1 MAGNKRISGVAVPIT
16 ATIDPKVHEA
26 ISQFMRLFRGI
37 SEEQIKQVTASNPQY
52 SKLLTAPYEQM
63 LTNATKVIGKVDGLL
78 AKGGAIPPATLASLN
93 MYSQLLHEAG
103 EKTLAFKAS
112 TSFSI
117 ATNLGLV
124 EATARARELTTALH
138 GVAEEA
144 RAAKAVGDW
153 VDKRQ
158 SKQQVADAARRLD
171 NPDTY
176 NYSGPSG
183 PNRGLSPAARQMR
196 HEEEFARNENQLYSL
211 GMSSSVKVRQ
221 GLEKQHRIEQFVQ
234 ADADKETQNKQRQV
248 NAVAET
254 ARASQAM
261 DAWVTTHQSA
271 ADSKRYQATL
281 QAQEPLNIQNRQ
293 AELDEKNRISSER
306 MRNEFDAKSR
316 NRQEAAVEQARE
328 QSRLAMPMSALA
340 TSGQTTFGDRIVANQ
355 INMRAAEEKRQA
367 QQEAISQ
374 NLASQARSAMHTGAI
389 EDYQRTLHTSADDAW
404 GGLSAGSAAQLR
416 SNATDRS
423 WARAQAQSDRDMN
436 EANNRRLA
444 AGDPIAQYQADM
456 ARQNAQGYNLAP
468 AGSQMRNGFLIPPP
482 EARIPTSRPL
492 ESTADT
498 LFRREHSLDV
508 NQTARARR
516 AAERLAI
523 VERDALAHTTDG
535 FTNRFGPDD
544 EEEGTQVIGGRR
556 RSIEGGR
563 AREARRT
570 SNRNRLSREDS
581 HSARFAAQNI
591 GFGVDD
597 AIQSYHYGG
606 IGGSIR
612 AASNNATAIAGMLIS
627 NPVTAAASVIGIS
640 IASAAI
646 PVILSSF
653 GSDKAF
659 GDRTATDRFNRR
671 SGTGFFQSEN
681 SEQTHQESKFISE
694 QTWVANQKAGLAG
707 RTELNQ
713 VNWMKAAAQKGGFTN
728 FIDEMAGKQVSA
740 GGKIRQ
746 NQEELDLLKFDAV
759 GLQLRAS
766 SEWDGTAK
774 KELEKNLQRTEE
786 LERENRV
793 INAERT
799 HDAATIREARNRLP
813 ANIARQAEM
822 SKFDF
827 ETQAQ
832 FNRGDLSIAE
842 HDKRLEAKA
851 ALQLKNIASQPFIN
865 AEERRRAELKVENEL
880 LEAKA
885 DPDRERNMLLNQST
899 ARQSNRNFSDRYSG
913 DTSKYGAATA
923 GTRDAM
929 DANRRDEISGNISN
943 DEWNRRQLL
952 ISNKWQRDSVRAR
965 EDDLNDINPDKYN
978 QRAAYFTRMR
988 EDIALRE
995 PGQQK
1000 AQYDKLATAERRF
1013 REDEVNNI
1021 NPETN
1026 PYKNMWRLLGRQMTD
1041 VADRNLNP
1049 ADKEAQTRAMLI
1061 AAEKRNEAMIP
1072 QARSF
1077 ISRSTVGSQ
1086 EDEELR
1092 ARMTGNFGPQR
1103 FRDKHEGQ
1111 STEVMEGLLRDLLAQ
1126 LALQGEAIGS

>member
-26 ISQFMRLFRGI
+26 ISQFMRLFSGI
-37 SEEQIKQVTASNPQY
+37 GEEQIKQVTASNPQY

-78 AKGGAIPPATLASLN
+78 AKGGAIPPATLASLG
-93 MYSQLLHEAG
+93 MYSQLLQDAG
-103 EKTLAFKAS
+103 EKTLAFKAN

-124 EATARARELTTALH
+124 EATARARELTNALH
-138 GVAEEA
+138 GVAETA

-158 SKQQVADAARRLD
+158 SSVQAREAANRLD
-171 NPDTY
+171 NPDAY
-176 NYSGPSG
+176 NYSGPAG
-183 PNRGLSPAARQMR
+183 PNRGLSPAVRQMR
-196 HEEEFARNENQLYSL
+196 HEEEFDRNENQLYSL
-211 GMSSSVKVRQ
+211 GMSSSLRVRQ

-261 DAWVTTHQSA
+261 DAWVTTHQSV
-271 ADSKRYQATL
+271 ADNKRYQATL

-316 NRQEAAVEQARE
+316 GRAAAVVEQQRE
-328 QSRLAMPMSALA
+328 QSRLAMPMSALSA
-340 TSGQTTFGDRIVANQ
+340 SDRTTFGDRFVDLQQQQA
-355 INMRAAEEKRQA
+355 REKA
-367 QQEAISQ
+367 QQEQRSQ
-374 NLASQARSAMHTGAI
+374 DLAAQARIAMHTGAI
-389 EDYQRTLHTSADDAW
+389 EDYQRTLHSSSEDAW

-416 SNATDRS
+416 SNAADRS

-456 ARQNAQGYNLAP
+456 IRQNAQGYNLAP

-482 EARIPTSRPL
+482 EPLRPTSRPL

-508 NQTARARR
+508 NQAARAQR

-523 VERDALAHTTDG
+523 VERDALAHTTGG
-535 FTNRFGPDD
+535 FTNRFGSDD

-570 SNRNRLSREDS
+570 ANRNRLSREDS
-581 HSARFAAQNI
+581 HAARFAAQNI

-640 IASAAI
+640 IASAAV
-646 PVILSSF
+646 PVIMSRF
-653 GSDKAF
+653 GADQAF

-671 SGTGFFQSEN
+671 NNTGFFKSEN
-681 SEQTHQESKFISE
+681 AEQTYQESKFVSE

-707 RTELNQ
+707 RNELNQ
-713 VNWMKAAAQKGGFTN
+713 VNWMKAATQKGGFTN

-746 NQEELDLLKFDAV
+746 NQEELDLLKADNV
-759 GLQLRAS
+759 GLQMRANT
-766 SEWDGTAK
+766 EWDGTAK
-774 KELEKNLQRTEE
+774 KELEKNLQRTEA

-799 HDAATIREARNRLP
+799 NDAAAIREARNRLP
-813 ANIARQAEM
+813 ANIARQAAM
-822 SKFDF
+822 SKFDW
-827 ETQAQ
+827 ETNAQ

-865 AEERRRAELKVENEL
+865 AEERRRAELKVANEL

-899 ARQSNRNFSDRYSG
+899 ARQANRNFTERYSG
-913 DTSKYGAATA
+913 DTSKFGQVMASSKDQYEANY
-923 GTRDAM
+923 RDSV
-929 DANRRDEISGNISN
+929 SGNISM
-943 DEWNRRQLL
+943 EERQRRDALVSKRHL
-952 ISNKWQRDSVRAR
+952 REIVRAS
-965 EDDLNDINPDKYN
+965 EDDLNDLNPDKYN

-988 EDIALRE
+988 EDIALRD
-995 PGQQK
+995 PAQQG
-1000 AQYDKLATAERRF
+1000 AQRFMLDRAEQRF
-1013 REDEVNNI
+1013 KQDEINAI

-1026 PYKNMWRLLGRQMTD
+1026 PYKNMQRFLERQMQD
-1041 VADRNLNP
+1041 IGSQNLDP
-1049 ADKEAQTRAMLI
+1049 ADKEAKTRAMLI

>member
-16 ATIDPKVHEA
+16 ATIDPKSYEA
-26 ISQFMRLFRGI
+26 ISQLNKLFGGI
-37 SEEQIKQVTASNPQY
+37 QEDQIKNLAARSPEIA
-52 SKLLTAPYEQM
+52 KLLKAPYEQFM
-63 LTNATKVIGKVDGLL
+63 LDATKAIKTVDTAL
-78 AKGGAIPPATLASLN
+78 AKGITPSDSSFMKLVGYNNLLKEMGENALAL
-93 MYSQLLHEAG
+93 
-103 EKTLAFKAS
+103 KAS
-112 TSFSI
+112 TSISI
-117 ATNLGLV
+117 ASNHGFGEATVEAHRLNTELKELKQLLSLGGNIPQYSATNLLPSV
-124 EATARARELTTALH
+124 EA
-138 GVAEEA
+138 
-144 RAAKAVGDW
+144 
-153 VDKRQ
+153 
-158 SKQQVADAARRLD
+158 QVAIESRRRYNEEKKAHSAAVQARLAND
-171 NPDTY
+171 DYTY
-176 NYSGPSG
+176 ASGPTG
-183 PNRGLSPAARQMR
+183 PNRGLSPAARQMQQ
-196 HEEEFARNENQLYSL
+196 EEEAAK
-211 GMSSSVKVRQ
+211 SVSIRQ
-221 GLEKQHRIEQFVQ
+221 GLEKRYRIEQFVQ
-234 ADADKETQNKQRQV
+234 ADADKETQNQQRQV

-316 NRQEAAVEQARE
+316 NRQEAR
-328 QSRLAMPMSALA
+328 
-340 TSGQTTFGDRIVANQ
+340 
-355 INMRAAEEKRQA
+355 
-367 QQEAISQ
+367 QEAISQ

-681 SEQTHQESKFISE
+681 AEQAHQESKFVSE

-713 VNWMKAAAQKGGFTN
+713 VNWMKASSQKGGFTS

-746 NQEELDLLKFDAV
+746 NQEELDLLKADAV

-799 HDAATIREARNRLP
+799 NDAAVIREARNRLP

-865 AEERRRAELKVENEL
+865 AEERRRAELKVANEL

-899 ARQSNRNFSDRYSG
+899 ATQSNRNFSDRYSG
-913 DTSKYGAATA
+913 DTSKYGAVRA

-929 DANRRDEISGNISN
+929 DANQRDEISGNISN

-988 EDIALRE
+988 EDIALRD
-995 PGQQK
+995 PAQQG
-1000 AQYDKLATAERRF
+1000 AQRFMLDRAEQRF
-1013 REDEVNNI
+1013 KQDEINSI

-1026 PYKNMWRLLGRQMTD
+1026 PYKNMQRFLERQMQD
-1041 VADRNLNP
+1041 IGSQNLDP
-1049 ADKEAQTRAMLI
+1049 ADKEAKTRAMLI